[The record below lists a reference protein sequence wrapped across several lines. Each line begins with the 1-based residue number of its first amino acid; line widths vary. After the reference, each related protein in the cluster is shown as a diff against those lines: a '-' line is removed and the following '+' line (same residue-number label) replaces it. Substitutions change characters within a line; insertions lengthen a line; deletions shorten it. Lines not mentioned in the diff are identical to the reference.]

1 MKEKSIDTMN
11 QKAVYAK
18 VDRVLHSRVKVYAA
32 QKNLRMSD
40 VVEAALKFFFNKEA
54 SNDD

>member
-32 QKNLRMSD
+32 QKNLRMGLSLCRS
-40 VVEAALKFFFNKEA
+40 EIR
-54 SNDD
+54 

>member
-18 VDRVLHSRVKVYAA
+18 IDRVLHSRVKVYAA